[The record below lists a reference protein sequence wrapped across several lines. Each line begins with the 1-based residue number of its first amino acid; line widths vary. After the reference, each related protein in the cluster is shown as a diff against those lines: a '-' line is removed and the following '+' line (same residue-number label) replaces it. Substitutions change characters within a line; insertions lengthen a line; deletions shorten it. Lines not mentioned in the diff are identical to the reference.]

1 MKNRIKRAWKA
12 LKENRGS
19 GVVLVLVAISCITLM
34 TTSLLHLSYTA
45 FKMKAAERQNKV
57 EFYETDAKMDE
68 LVAELQNEV
77 SEAIKEAK
85 KDVLVNFSTNNDTNN
100 TRFREKLVKE
110 LVSEFVTEDNK
121 YNTERLE
128 NLLQK
133 TVKITTDSSYQN
145 DDETIRFV
153 MKDVRITYTS
163 AKSGNYTTITT
174 DIILDASSLTYNGD
188 WDIENTVR
196 LENWKVE

>member
-68 LVAELQNEV
+68 LVAKLQNEV
-77 SEAIKEAK
+77 SEAIKVAK
-85 KDVLVNFSTNNDTNN
+85 KDVLVNFSDEAHN
-100 TRFREKLVKE
+100 TRFRKKLVSVLEKK
-110 LVSEFVTEDNK
+110 LAADATT
-121 YNTERLE
+121 YNTDYLSG
-128 NLLQK
+128 LLNNV
-133 TVKITTDSSYQN
+133 TVTKADDSTYTK
-145 DDETIRFV
+145 DDAKFTL
-153 MKDVRITYTS
+153 KNVRITYTS
-163 AKSGNYTTITT
+163 AKTGNYTTITT

-188 WDIENTVR
+188 WNIEETVR